1 MCQANPFPAAIIWG
15 ALRIVFDCADR
26 FASLFETIKQ
36 QLQDLTFHIERIN
49 YFDKLY
55 KDPSMQTLLCRS
67 YITVLRFWARVR
79 KECERNTFNM
89 FLKSAAPF
97 STKKMDSIILDL
109 KRDAEEIK
117 DRADMLEKVH
127 LFDRVKEWLSVRGTF
142 QDILEANHRRH
153 DSNRANHIPGTSEW
167 IFQTTEFQEWT
178 AETSKFPILWMSGDP
193 GAGKSMLCS
202 RAIQYVQDTDPSA
215 ATAFHFFRFDQENSA
230 IDLLRVMAGQ
240 VLENVRQSTKDVP
253 DSVLRATE
261 ALNASVR
268 NVMSMMSAITSC
280 SVLPRTY
287 LFIDGLDEEL
297 AEQRWSIAQE
307 TLQSLISLVT
317 YNPKKSVRLW
327 LSSQAHNAIMKKMDP
342 YPRIHLTNQNE
353 ADIRLLFE
361 KGIQELDDIDTTSE
375 EKELW
380 FELLKGKAKG
390 NFLWAYYMIHS
401 LSEEAESIADMESLI
416 NDSLPNDINE
426 YYRRQFKR
434 IPTSY
439 RDLAAKI
446 FSIVCFSRRPVSV
459 SELSDAI
466 GLIRNPNPSSKS
478 DLDRRKPRL
487 KLIQNLLSP
496 MIVEETGPHGVEKRC
511 RLFHLTVKEF
521 VKKNPRIL
529 GEGEEDAE
537 NVSIDPS
544 ILGELCLQYLSQPR
558 YSNLLEKVG
567 GEWKTA
573 DGESPEKDVFLRYT
587 AKYWYYHLDEV
598 SPSKD
603 LTEKI
608 STFLKS
614 PNFQTLLQLQYL
626 YVDRADNFM
635 SHMRSRYSS
644 FALSTGDQDGIRTT
658 THCYEG
664 YSACGKA
671 VYLVQFVSR
680 NAQTLHF
687 VCETWRL
694 DEFGKPR
701 LQRRQKLEVD
711 EESANSK
718 LYFDN
723 DDANLNVRLVRAK
736 PIAFDYDARSLRIG
750 SQLHMRDEFGGFHKL
765 NVDENPKDRFPPYF
779 EEFLTQGKHVIVTSR
794 RSAPVP
800 GEGMLDANDPVQDVN
815 KLFDESWENKKEN
828 DFEDSDLPYID
839 DSSSES
845 SASEE
850 SASSSSA
857 ATGVDWSSGDETWS
871 EASTEVDEA
880 INDENA
886 IVIFRGYIDSSGTE
900 STEYSPS
907 EPESEEEDP
916 ETGGLGMTPG
926 SRFLRGFMD
935 DESDGDDAYILFD
948 ESDEYDSD
956 AGGELHLRS
965 RYGKARLRKGNKKGG
980 LEASLRVF
988 SISETGLKCIFRLS
1002 RELDL
1007 MLYDSP
1013 PALHPFEPFVIWPMS
1028 PGNVL
1033 FADFSQKT
1041 WFKRK
1046 LRPTTTYT
1054 RQVFTKCH
1062 FSKCGKYLHIA
1073 ILEARQKPSKKST
1086 KTPKTKRKDSST
1098 SSKSESS
1105 PPPLELALFVTTH
1118 RLSSR
1123 KTTRAPPT
1131 QIHRTK
1137 IDLGSFESLPVSRL
1151 PFSLTWTPSELYF
1164 TQSSTELTVFRIK
1177 LFAPGPGEEPVL
1189 VPREKIFL
1197 PKTAEIREVRF
1208 FRSEPE
1214 SASSDGHGAMRVL
1227 MGSETRCSRVLLGE
1241 PSPHGNEGG
1250 FQSTGAA
1257 WVPHSEALKGV
1268 EGRVSLPAGF
1278 CLASDE
1284 DFGGWVRS
1292 DDIADVPPDRGIG
1305 QLDLKVERFDVEED
1319 CDVEPYII

>member
-1 MCQANPFPAAIIWG
+1 
-15 ALRIVFDCADR
+15 
-26 FASLFETIKQ
+26 
-36 QLQDLTFHIERIN
+36 
-49 YFDKLY
+49 
-55 KDPSMQTLLCRS
+55 
-67 YITVLRFWARVR
+67 
-79 KECERNTFNM
+79 
-89 FLKSAAPF
+89 
-97 STKKMDSIILDL
+97 
-109 KRDAEEIK
+109 
-117 DRADMLEKVH
+117 H

-317 YNPKKSVRLW
+317 YNPKKS
-327 LSSQAHNAIMKKMDP
+327 
-342 YPRIHLTNQNE
+342 NE

-380 FELLKGKAKG
+380 FKLLKGKAKG